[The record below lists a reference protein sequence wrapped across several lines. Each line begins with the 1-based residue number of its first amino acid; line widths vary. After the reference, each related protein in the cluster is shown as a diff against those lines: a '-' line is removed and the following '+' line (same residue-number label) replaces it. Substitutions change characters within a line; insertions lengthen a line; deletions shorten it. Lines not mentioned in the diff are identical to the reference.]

1 MSGSDCSIVVSV
13 ICGRTGPVQLHFE
26 REAEIAVEDAGAGV
40 GRGHAEI
47 CVEEDEEGD
56 EGEAEVESE
65 AVRGGYGWWLHS
77 LSA

>member
-1 MSGSDCSIVVSV
+1 M
-13 ICGRTGPVQLHFE
+13 QLHFE
-26 REAEIAVEDAGAGV
+26 REGEIAVEDAGAGV
-40 GRGHAEI
+40 GGRHAEI

-56 EGEAEVESE
+56 EGEAEVKSK